1 MSPFAYKA
9 ARNGLMCAQTC
20 SGSADTPGDVNTGFI
35 RMAVLEGLENG
46 VEALLA
52 GTSIIYSRYLGQGL
66 VTTVC
71 SRSWPSACFCTAH
84 ELRTLFTFF

>member
-1 MSPFAYKA
+1 MSPFGYKA
-9 ARNGLMCAQTC
+9 AKNGLMCTQTC
-20 SGSADTPGDVNTGFI
+20 FGSADSPGAGNTGFI

-66 VTTVC
+66 VTMVC
-71 SRSWPSACFCTAH
+71 SRSWPSACFCTAQ
-84 ELRTLFTFF
+84 ELGTLFTFF